1 MMSFRNQKK
10 HKPVKSVVLSVA
22 MAAVMV
28 LPSCSLSQSGG
39 SQENSSADSTV
50 SSAISME
57 QTQVSSTA
65 FAAASASDYSDTP
78 EWQYLY
84 STKIQDMEMEYSD
97 DSVTDRQTDSDY
109 WLMYFAITDINMDGV
124 PELYHAKVS
133 TANGYDR
140 PMEGSEEIYYIRN
153 GEVVQGTVA
162 DHSGL
167 DLGLVPD
174 YTLEYTDD
182 DAATG
187 STAFSA
193 EPYNA
198 DLISYTGYGLG
209 KRNGQF
215 ILRSNE
221 TGDVLYVTKSSDDAT
236 TDSGYNSY
244 VQLDFDPESGELSA
258 HELFRTEFSY
268 AEGSGPKPLE
278 GYTLISD
285 TPCFYEGS
293 IYDWSAPYV
302 IPSADSGSTAATAEE
317 SSASETADTSGT
329 SSTSAAAS
337 ATE

>member
-1 MMSFRNQKK
+1 MMNYRNQKG
-10 HKPVKSVVLSVA
+10 HIPVKPVILA
-22 MAAVMV
+22 AAVTAVML
-28 LPSCSLSQSGG
+28 LPSCSMLQG
-39 SQENSSADSTV
+39 SEEQVDSSADSTV

-65 FAAASASDYSDTP
+65 FGAASASDSSETP
-78 EWQYLY
+78 EWRYLY
-84 STKIQDMEMEYSD
+84 STKIQEMEMEYSD
-97 DSVTDRQTDSDY
+97 DSVTDRQTDRDY
-109 WLMYFAITDINMDGV
+109 WLMYFAITDINLDGV

-153 GEVVQGTVA
+153 GEIIQGTVA

-167 DLGLVPD
+167 ELGLVPE

-198 DLISYTGYGLG
+198 DRVSYAGYGLG

-215 ILRSNE
+215 ILRRND
-221 TGDVLYVTKSSDDAT
+221 TGEVIYVTKSSDDAT

-244 VQLDFDPESGELSA
+244 VQLTFHPESGELSA

-268 AEGSGPKPLE
+268 AEEKGLEPLE

-285 TPCFYEGS
+285 TPCFYEGA
-293 IYDWSAPYV
+293 IYNWTAPYV
-302 IPSADSGSTAATAEE
+302 IPSEETGTGSTGATAAASTEE
-317 SSASETADTSGT
+317 SSSAEGT
-329 SSTSAAAS
+329 SSSAAVQ
-337 ATE
+337 